1 MTFRIIP
8 RLEIKN
14 KNLIKGK
21 KMEGLKKIGNPTD
34 YIYDYFNDGADE
46 IFICD
51 IVASLYG
58 RKFDFDFLKMLSKNV
73 FLPIAVG
80 GGINHLNDAVNAFKN
95 GADKVVL
102 NSYLFKD
109 LSILNKIASIYG
121 SQSLVAEIQY
131 TKTLNGYELRYES
144 GRNNPK
150 IDIFNWMKLLEKNSV
165 GEIYIMSIDNDGV
178 INNQIDF
185 DFLNQLRSAVD
196 IPLIYGGGI
205 SEKFEIENLKKLGY
219 QGAAISRILHFK
231 TKKISDFK

>member
-21 KMEGLKKIGNPTD
+21 KMEGLKKIGNPID
-34 YIYDYFNDGADE
+34 YINKYYNDGADE

-58 RKFDFDFLKMLSKNV
+58 RKFDFDFLKILSKNI
-73 FLPIAVG
+73 FLPTAVG
-80 GGINHLNDAVNAFKN
+80 GGISHLNDAINAFKN

-109 LSILNKIASIYG
+109 LNILNKIASIYG
-121 SQSLVAEIQY
+121 SQSLVAEVQY
-131 TKTLNGYELRYES
+131 TKTSNGYELRYES

-150 IDIFNWMKLLEKNSV
+150 VDIFNWMKLLEKNSV
-165 GEIYIMSIDNDGV
+165 GEIYVMSIDNDGV
-178 INNQIDF
+178 IDNQIDF
-185 DFLNQLRSAVD
+185 NFLSKIRNNVSL
-196 IPLIYGGGI
+196 PLIYGGGI
-205 SEKFEIENLKKLGY
+205 SEKFEIEKLKKLGY
-219 QGAAISRILHFK
+219 QGAAISRILHYK
-231 TKKISDFK
+231 TKKILDFN